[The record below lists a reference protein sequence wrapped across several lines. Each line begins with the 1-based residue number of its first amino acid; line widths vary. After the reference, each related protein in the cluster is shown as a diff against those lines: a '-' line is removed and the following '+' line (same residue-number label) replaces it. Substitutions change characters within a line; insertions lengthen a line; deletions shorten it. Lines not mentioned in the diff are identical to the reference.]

1 MEKCKKRKVTDEK
14 RMFNLSWTDSFA
26 FIASETGLPVCLLC
40 NEKLANNKKSNVER
54 HFLNKHNVF
63 AEKYPAGD
71 QRKKVV
77 LELRRRA
84 NQSKTF
90 CSKSSSTSST
100 SASFIAA
107 REIACHGKPF
117 TDGEYLKETFIKISE
132 HLFSDFKDKNKII
145 QKIKDMP
152 LLAKIVKDRTI
163 RMAANIS
170 SQQISDIN
178 SAPGYSIACDGSKDI
193 SDVEQISLFCKYV
206 NSTGLKEEFI
216 EIIPT
221 KRPDAR

>member
-1 MEKCKKRKVTDEK
+1 M
-14 RMFNLSWTDSFA
+14 
-26 FIASETGLPVCLLC
+26 LC

-71 QRKKVV
+71 QRKKAV

-90 CSKSSSTSST
+90 CSKWMNSSTSST

-152 LLAKIVKDRTI
+152 LSAKTVKDRTI

-193 SDVEQISLFCKYV
+193 SDVEQISLFCRYV

-216 EIIPT
+216 EIILL
-221 KRPDAR
+221 KPDAR